1 MRSLKKAFNEQNLM
15 VIVFVMVFAAFAF
28 AQKESKKI
36 EKLYLGF
43 RLHNGTGPHFT
54 SAAEKQPDS
63 RIDTPGHSGEK
74 MVVN

>member
-1 MRSLKKAFNEQNLM
+1 MRSLKKAFNEQNLV

-54 SAAEKQPDS
+54 SATEKQPHGYF
-63 RIDTPGHSGEK
+63 P
-74 MVVN
+74 VVGNVLDNQATK

>member
-1 MRSLKKAFNEQNLM
+1 MRSLKKAFNEQNLV

-54 SAAEKQPDS
+54 TATEKQTDS
-63 RIDTPGHSGEK
+63 RIDTPVHSGKK